1 MTKLSARFPLRL
13 HHRYFLAIM
22 LLATAAM
29 AAVSVALILQYERSM
44 AEVRET
50 SSRTFARALRSQFES
65 RARGL
70 ALVTAEALVNPLALL
85 NVEGTRDVIQ
95 AVSAEPDVV
104 SVAVVDHAGL
114 GLFSG
119 PDSTVRPYILE
130 HARAPDV
137 GLAEPTLRGV
147 DGKVEVSAPV
157 RLGDRLLGV
166 VTIGLKTE
174 QIDRDTV
181 ALTAQL
187 KQLNDVAGQA
197 RYTWLLGIAGTVLF
211 GAGVSAV
218 MMSRSLSR
226 PIQALVAFTAQIGQ
240 TDGRLQVATDR
251 ADEIGGLARALE
263 ALRANLHKTM
273 ISRDAFDRILN
284 SMQDGL
290 LVTTPDGTITD
301 VNHAG
306 VALIGKPKSELVGRA
321 VRELLPAQLPGLE
334 QGGPVD
340 AASQRESVETW
351 LQAGSGAAIPVLLSA
366 AAMNRG
372 AGTPDGFV
380 WVFHDITERKRAE
393 EQIHYMAHHDA
404 LTALPNRVLLHDR
417 LQAAMA
423 QARRRNETLALLLL
437 DLDDF
442 KEVNDTLGHSA
453 GDELLIAVAERITA
467 CVREVDTCARLGGDE
482 FAIVQVGAHDADGAD
497 RLCKRLIEAIEQP
510 FVVHDQEVVV
520 GTSIGVSFFP
530 RDGTKVEQLL
540 KNADLA
546 LYQAKSSGRGNHRFF
561 QEELNLQLQQQK
573 ALERELRQA
582 VQQQQFVVHFQPQI
596 EITAGRLV
604 GVEALIRWHHPV
616 LGLLAP
622 DKFIPLA
629 ERTGLIVPIAEW
641 VLGRACAA
649 AEGWRVQT
657 GHDVRIAVN
666 LSPAQFHHRQNL
678 AELVATALDRSELPP
693 HLLELEITEGVL
705 LQHTEANVDTLRQLK
720 DLGVRIGMDD
730 FGTGF
735 ASLACL
741 RRFPFDLIKIDRSFI
756 RDLERDPEAQAIV
769 RAAVSLSR
777 SLRMRCLAEGVET
790 HEQLQF
796 LNLEGC
802 TEAQG
807 YYFSRAVPAAEIGR
821 LLLLQPPA
829 TQAQTPDWCRN

>member
-1 MTKLSARFPLRL
+1 MIRLPLRL

-29 AAVSVALILQYERSM
+29 AAVSIALILQYERSM

-50 SSRTFARALRSQFES
+50 SSRTFARALRNQFEN

-85 NVEGTRDVIQ
+85 NVEGTLDVIQ
-95 AVSAEPDVV
+95 AVSAEPDVI

-119 PDSTVRPYILE
+119 PGSTVRPYILE
-130 HARAPDV
+130 RAGTPNAR
-137 GLAEPTLRGV
+137 LTEPTLRGI

-157 RLGDRLLGV
+157 RLGDQLLGV
-166 VTIGLKTE
+166 VTIRLKTE

-187 KQLNDVAGQA
+187 TRLNDAASQA
-197 RYTWLLGIAGTVLF
+197 RYAWLLAIAGTVLV
-211 GAGVSAV
+211 GAGVLAV
-218 MMSRSLSR
+218 MMSRGLSR
-226 PIQALVAFTAQIGQ
+226 PIEALVAFTTQIGQ
-240 TDGRLQVATDR
+240 TDGGLPVAIHR

-263 ALRANLHKTM
+263 AMRSNLHKTM

-290 LVTTPDGTITD
+290 LVTSSDGTITD

-306 VALIGKPKSELVGRA
+306 VALLGKPKAELVGRA
-321 VRELLPAQLPGLE
+321 MRDLLPVELPEL
-334 QGGPVD
+334 GPDASID
-340 AASQRESVETW
+340 AAHQRESIETW

-366 AAMNRG
+366 AAMSRG
-372 AGTPDGFV
+372 EGPPDGFV

-393 EQIHYMAHHDA
+393 QQIHYMAHHDA

-423 QARRRNETLALLLL
+423 MARRRSETVALLLL

-453 GDELLIAVAERITA
+453 GDELLVAVAARITS
-467 CVREVDTCARLGGDE
+467 CVREGDTCARLGGDE
-482 FAIVQVGAHDADGAD
+482 FAIVQVGTHDASGAD
-497 RLCKRLIEAIEQP
+497 RLCRRLIEAVEQP
-510 FVVHDQEVVV
+510 FVIHDQEVVI
-520 GTSIGVSFFP
+520 GTSIGVSIFP

-561 QEELNLQLQQQK
+561 QEELNLQLQRQK

-582 VQQQQFVVHFQPQI
+582 VQQEQFVVHFQPQI
-596 EITAGRLV
+596 EITGGRLV
-604 GVEALIRWHHPV
+604 GVEALIRWRHPV
-616 LGLLAP
+616 LGLLTP
-622 DKFIPLA
+622 EKFIPLA

-649 AEGWRVQT
+649 AEAWRVQT

-678 AELVATALDRSELPP
+678 ADLVANTLDRSELPP

-705 LQHTEANVDTLRQLK
+705 LQHTEANLDTLRQLK

-790 HEQLQF
+790 REQLQF
-796 LNLEGC
+796 LNREGC

-829 TQAQTPDWCRN
+829 SHAQAADLTDCA